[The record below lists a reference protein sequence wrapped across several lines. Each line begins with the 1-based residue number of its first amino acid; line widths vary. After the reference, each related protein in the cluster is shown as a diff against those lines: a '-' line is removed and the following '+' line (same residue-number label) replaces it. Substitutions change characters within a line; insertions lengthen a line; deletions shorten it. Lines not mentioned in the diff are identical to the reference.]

1 MYISTLK
8 ALTIAIEAIKQLPE
22 TDENKQAITRLTNLK
37 KCNRF
42 IHWTK
47 ESVFERLNEW
57 KIEHNRNPSVTN
69 LAEDGMPSAK
79 TIQSLFDMRA
89 SAFMN
94 LYYPRETPKSLTTKY
109 SNKTKEEW
117 VNIFV
122 QQYNSIQPKSA
133 KEYNTKRDKTTPT
146 WNTIANY
153 LHVVNWTDL
162 IKATGVNTNHLRI
175 KSTYQSSNYTVNS
188 TSSIYEKLEKLLNK
202 S

>member
-1 MYISTLK
+1 
-8 ALTIAIEAIKQLPE
+8 
-22 TDENKQAITRLTNLK
+22 
-37 KCNRF
+37 
-42 IHWTK
+42 
-47 ESVFERLNEW
+47 
-57 KIEHNRNPSVTN
+57 
-69 LAEDGMPSAK
+69 
-79 TIQSLFDMRA
+79 
-89 SAFMN
+89 MN
-94 LYYPRETPKSLTTKY
+94 LYYPRETPKPLTTKY

-153 LHVVNWTDL
+153 LNVVNWTDL

-175 KSTYQSSNYTVNS
+175 KSTYQSSHYTVNS